1 MAGLKLGLLDW
12 WPWRA
17 WRVVG
22 YVDAADEVPDR
33 LPRTAIVV
41 VGTPKVPKWIAFD
54 CPCPRRHRILLAAQA
69 PEGAVDPFRAARPK
83 WVVHAERPA
92 TLWPSVDATNGPHR
106 CHYIIRRG
114 EVSWVNDPPIP
125 PRR

>member
-41 VGTPKVPKWIAFD
+41 VGTAKTPKWIAFD
-54 CPCPRRHRILLAAQA
+54 CPCRRGNRILLAAQA
-69 PEGAVDPFRAARPK
+69 AEGALNPFKAARPK
-83 WVVHAERPA
+83 WIVQAERPA
-92 TLWPSVDATNGPHR
+92 TLWPSVDAWHGTQR
-106 CHYIIRRG
+106 CHYVIQKG
-114 EVSWVNDPPIP
+114 EVKWAIDPPTP
-125 PRR
+125 QTH